1 MLIVAFVT
9 FFATNHVVLIFQSC
23 LVQLDLYLRGIF
35 FALVIGLVFSG
46 IAIAFVLFRV
56 RFPYI
61 PSTSLLLDATSE
73 SNHIVVIFNLV
84 WCSSTSFFEASFLLL
99 SLDLFP
105 LALASLLC
113 SSGSVLPPSELGHF
127 HRLWST
133 RPSPKDVLNL
143 MFLLV
148 PRTPRPLSSGNLSCS
163 CHRTCSLCSW
173 HRFCALQ
180 GPFCLHP
187 LRFIPSCRNKRVHTE
202 SKCGQCLAPR
212 GPPHA
217 DTLPVHLC

>member
-1 MLIVAFVT
+1 LFLSSTLPSLPLSYLYAYRCFCH
-9 FFATNHVVLIFQSC
+9 FLCHQSHRSHFQSC
-23 LVQLDLYLRGIF
+23 LVQLD
-35 FALVIGLVFSG
+35 
-46 IAIAFVLFRV
+46 

-61 PSTSLLLDATSE
+61 PSTSLLLDATRE